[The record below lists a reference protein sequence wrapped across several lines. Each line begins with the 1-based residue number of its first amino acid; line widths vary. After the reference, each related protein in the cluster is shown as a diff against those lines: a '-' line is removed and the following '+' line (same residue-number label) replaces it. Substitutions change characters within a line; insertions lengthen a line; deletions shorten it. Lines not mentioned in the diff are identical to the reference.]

1 MTLWL
6 VRHATPL
13 IKPGVCY
20 GALDVPADPA
30 ATERTAQALAQVLPL
45 GIVVKSST
53 LQRCELLAQAL
64 HRLRPDLA
72 YEADA
77 RIAEMNF
84 GQWEGQPWDAI
95 GPSAL
100 QAWTDDFAHHR
111 AGGGESVHT
120 FMQRV
125 AAAWDEV
132 GDDVLD
138 EAQAARHDTVWIT
151 HAGVIRACSLL
162 AQGVRSVVQAS
173 AWPQAAPGYGQ
184 WLCLP

>member
-13 IKPGVCY
+13 IKLGVCY
-20 GALDVPADPA
+20 GALDVPADPS
-30 ATERTAQALAQVLPL
+30 ATEHTAQALAQVLPL

-64 HRLRPDLA
+64 HRLRPDLT
-72 YEADA
+72 YQTDA
-77 RIAEMNF
+77 RLAEMNF
-84 GQWEGQPWDAI
+84 GQWEGQPWDTI
-95 GPSAL
+95 GPGAL
-100 QAWTDDFAHHR
+100 QIWTDNFANHR
-111 AGGGESVHT
+111 AGGGESVHA

-132 GDDVLD
+132 RDD
-138 EAQAARHDTVWIT
+138 AKATRHDTVWIT

-162 AQGVRSVVQAS
+162 AQGVRSVAQAS
-173 AWPQAAPGYGQ
+173 AWPQAAPSYGQ
-184 WLCLP
+184 WLCQP